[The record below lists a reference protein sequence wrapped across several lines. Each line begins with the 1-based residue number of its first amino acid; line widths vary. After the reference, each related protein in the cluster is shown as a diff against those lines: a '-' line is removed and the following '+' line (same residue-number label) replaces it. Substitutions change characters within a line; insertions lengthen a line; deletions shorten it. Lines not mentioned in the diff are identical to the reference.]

1 MLLHET
7 DSNRGGAPMDQMLA
21 DCPDDWREEI
31 FVSRRPIIPWLRVKE
46 FKIVTLKMI
55 VSSMLLHQSKIERKL
70 QARSTG
76 GTRTTALRSPLSP
89 RLMPSR
95 RIWLTMPRL
104 SLAQTG
110 SMSLRR
116 SIPRQTTA
124 SRLVHIH
131 SRCEWLPTAPEGRQ
145 EKGATTPPPATDAL
159 AVSAQGIQLAGN
171 LYRRLPTTGMYK
183 RVEVV
188 IEGATLCC
196 GTSGALPSALPSV
209 VLSGSNVERLEE
221 NRAKLEFTLL
231 TKKNGP
237 EHGRVYAFRAST
249 CANAKYGNV
258 CD

>member
-31 FVSRRPIIPWLRVKE
+31 FVSRRPVIPWLRVKE

-55 VSSMLLHQSKIERKL
+55 VSSMLLHQSKIERIL
-70 QARSTG
+70 QARSYK
-76 GTRTTALRSPLSP
+76 
-89 RLMPSR
+89 
-95 RIWLTMPRL
+95 
-104 SLAQTG
+104 
-110 SMSLRR
+110 
-116 SIPRQTTA
+116 
-124 SRLVHIH
+124 HIHGFRVAARHTNCAPPPH
-131 SRCEWLPTAPEGRQ
+131 SRCKWPPTAPEGRQ
-145 EKGATTPPPATDAL
+145 EEGATTPPPATDAL

-231 TKKNGP
+231 TKKNGS

>member
-1 MLLHET
+1 
-7 DSNRGGAPMDQMLA
+7 MDQMLA
-21 DCPDDWREEI
+21 DCPDNWREEI

-70 QARSTG
+70 QARSFK
-76 GTRTTALRSPLSP
+76 
-89 RLMPSR
+89 
-95 RIWLTMPRL
+95 
-104 SLAQTG
+104 
-110 SMSLRR
+110 
-116 SIPRQTTA
+116 
-124 SRLVHIH
+124 HIH
-131 SRCEWLPTAPEGRQ
+131 AIPAAARHTNCAPPPYSRCEWLPTA
-145 EKGATTPPPATDAL
+145 ATVAP
-159 AVSAQGIQLAGN
+159 AVSAQGIQLAGP

-183 RVEVV
+183 RVEAV

-231 TKKNGP
+231 TKKNGS

>member
-70 QARSTG
+70 QARSYK
-76 GTRTTALRSPLSP
+76 
-89 RLMPSR
+89 
-95 RIWLTMPRL
+95 
-104 SLAQTG
+104 
-110 SMSLRR
+110 
-116 SIPRQTTA
+116 
-124 SRLVHIH
+124 HIHGFRVAARHTNCAPPPH
-131 SRCEWLPTAPEGRQ
+131 SRCKWPPTAPEGRQ
-145 EKGATTPPPATDAL
+145 EEGATTPPPATDAL

-196 GTSGALPSALPSV
+196 GTSVALPSALPSV
-209 VLSGSNVERLEE
+209 MLSVSNVERLRVD
-221 NRAKLEFTLL
+221 NRARLEFSLL
-231 TKKNGP
+231 SKKSGP
-237 EHGRVYAFRAST
+237 ERGRAYAFRAIT
-249 CANAKYGNV
+249 CANLYSRSYGKD

>member
-7 DSNRGGAPMDQMLA
+7 DSNRGGAPMDQLLA
-21 DCPDDWREEI
+21 DCPDDWRTEI
-31 FVSRRPIIPWLRVKE
+31 FCPDDWRRPVIPWLRVKE

-70 QARSTG
+70 QARSYKHTHAFRVAAR
-76 GTRTTALRSPLSP
+76 RTNCAPP
-89 RLMPSR
+89 PY
-95 RIWLTMPRL
+95 
-104 SLAQTG
+104 
-110 SMSLRR
+110 
-116 SIPRQTTA
+116 
-124 SRLVHIH
+124 
-131 SRCEWLPTAPEGRQ
+131 SRCEWLPTA
-145 EKGATTPPPATDAL
+145 ATVAP
-159 AVSAQGIQLAGN
+159 AVSAQGMQLAGT

-183 RVEVV
+183 RVEAV

-196 GTSGALPSALPSV
+196 GTSGALPSAIPSV

-231 TKKNGP
+231 TKKSGS

>member
-70 QARSTG
+70 QARSYKHTHAFRVAAR
-76 GTRTTALRSPLSP
+76 RTNCALPP
-89 RLMPSR
+89 Y
-95 RIWLTMPRL
+95 
-104 SLAQTG
+104 
-110 SMSLRR
+110 
-116 SIPRQTTA
+116 
-124 SRLVHIH
+124 
-131 SRCEWLPTAPEGRQ
+131 SRCEGLPTA
-145 EKGATTPPPATDAL
+145 ATVAP
-159 AVSAQGIQLAGN
+159 AVSAQGIQLAGT

-183 RVEVV
+183 RVKAV

>member
-31 FVSRRPIIPWLRVKE
+31 FVSRRPVIPWLRVKE

-70 QARSTG
+70 QARSFK
-76 GTRTTALRSPLSP
+76 
-89 RLMPSR
+89 
-95 RIWLTMPRL
+95 
-104 SLAQTG
+104 
-110 SMSLRR
+110 
-116 SIPRQTTA
+116 
-124 SRLVHIH
+124 HIH
-131 SRCEWLPTAPEGRQ
+131 AIPAAARHTNCAPPPYSRCEWLPTTATVAP
-145 EKGATTPPPATDAL
+145 
-159 AVSAQGIQLAGN
+159 AVSAQGIQLAGT

-183 RVEVV
+183 RVEAV

-196 GTSGALPSALPSV
+196 GTSGALPSALPSF